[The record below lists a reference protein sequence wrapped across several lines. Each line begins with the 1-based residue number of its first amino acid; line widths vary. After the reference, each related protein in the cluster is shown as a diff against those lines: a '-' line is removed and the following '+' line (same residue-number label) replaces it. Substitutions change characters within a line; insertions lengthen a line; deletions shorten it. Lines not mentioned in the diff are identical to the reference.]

1 MTEAVFWE
9 SGAGWGWGTSGKQD
23 RKEITQGRGSRASS
37 QTCPLILDVGR
48 HCPAQ
53 WGPLDPCNG
62 RVSLEVV
69 FMPVSSKN
77 CLTAPSSCL
86 APHSLAF
93 PHPFLPPA
101 PGNLRANSTLW
112 GFLRGWL
119 LAALSVPFAWV
130 FSSNPG
136 PWDCPFSKTSST
148 SRLHD
153 VLGACSA
160 AKRRCTNPQAG
171 CLLPGSAGLLEENL
185 GAGSTWVDGSPT
197 EEVRRAPATRHKE
210 GAPWA
215 PTLPPGNPQ
224 TRRERPPG

>member
-1 MTEAVFWE
+1 
-9 SGAGWGWGTSGKQD
+9 
-23 RKEITQGRGSRASS
+23 
-37 QTCPLILDVGR
+37 
-48 HCPAQ
+48 
-53 WGPLDPCNG
+53 
-62 RVSLEVV
+62 
-69 FMPVSSKN
+69 MPVSSKN

-101 PGNLRANSTLW
+101 PGNLRVNSTLW

-171 CLLPGSAGLLEENL
+171 CLPPGNADLLEENL